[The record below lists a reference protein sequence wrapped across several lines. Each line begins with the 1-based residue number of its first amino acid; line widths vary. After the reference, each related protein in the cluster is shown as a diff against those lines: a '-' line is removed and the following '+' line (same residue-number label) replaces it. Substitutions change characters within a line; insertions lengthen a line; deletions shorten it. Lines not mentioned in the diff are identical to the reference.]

1 VPRAMPRSFSASC
14 GSDCVLGRPYLLAGI
29 CKIVPPMGAA
39 LPASLVRCPS
49 YQVIAQLVSP
59 WPPLT
64 ASVALQAIKHNLANP
79 ADNKPYRFTTRQQ
92 DVTDTVWS
100 SFENILLFS
109 EGSK

>member
-1 VPRAMPRSFSASC
+1 M
-14 GSDCVLGRPYLLAGI
+14 
-29 CKIVPPMGAA
+29 
-39 LPASLVRCPS
+39 
-49 YQVIAQLVSP
+49 
-59 WPPLT
+59 

-79 ADNKPYRFTTRQQ
+79 VDNKPYRFTTRQQ